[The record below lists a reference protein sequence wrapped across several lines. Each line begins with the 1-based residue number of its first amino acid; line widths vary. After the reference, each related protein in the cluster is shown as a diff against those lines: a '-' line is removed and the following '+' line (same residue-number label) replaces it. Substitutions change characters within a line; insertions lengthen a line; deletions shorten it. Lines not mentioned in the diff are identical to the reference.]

1 MGLRIEREFNSA
13 YNDVRYKVKI
23 YDSDFVGTTVTT
35 IGLNNVFISWDG
47 EFDRLTEPLH
57 PSSCKVNLLND
68 GSADFISFY
77 TDLKEAQENEFRLV
91 IDKWDG
97 ATWNTFWVGII
108 MTDLAEMPNHYASA
122 TTPIDFTLRATD
134 GLTRAANIEFDLINS
149 SPYVSGGITYPQTFL
164 KIIFDCLSYNGTAS
178 FFNNDYL
185 RVATAWKDD
194 VMDLDNSGATKYQ
207 ERSLEL
213 IRIDRDFFFD
223 KEFDDHGQGWHKNDL
238 WRWVNEYG
246 NQHTRLRSVDDPALR
261 VRTTL
266 RELLTILG
274 LCIVQSNGTWYIYN
288 KSLMTNSS
296 QNFARYNTSGT
307 YTGRIS
313 ESLRVSLSTLEGGSF
328 GSLPAVKSARATVY
342 PSDALNLV
350 SSATTRLTGTTVSH
364 TETLQLGTLYGG
376 TGLRLILEYS
386 WQALVWL
393 INNSY
398 DVIVTMQIV
407 ANDGTDDW
415 AFKHNHD
422 KNEITQGTWTNN
434 ASDYCRIALGSVG
447 LNEGNTKPRTN
458 VFETPDLPF
467 TDPCEDATII
477 ITTTISN
484 SITDIGSSAF
494 DILPFK
500 IRLVTSEGNI
510 GVISDYVSYN
520 PDLTIGNSTD
530 IEFGN
535 LRIFDTGII
544 SSKNSIQV
552 DEYIGAGRWTKSTI
566 WDAGFDHDESLVKTI
581 LKEAV
586 AFQRKPVGKYIGQF
600 AGEYN
605 PHQVLNFKS
614 NYWVFMA
621 GEMDLYHDKID
632 GVWFKILHEP
642 NGISQA
648 TENKGTEIGKGFG
661 ALGIPIADTKSYN
674 FRTPGGNNTFFPI
687 AKTNLS
693 DRIPISG
700 GPYSTLDID
709 ALLFKHLQSSDII
722 YLIHHETRVILDQV
736 QLTADT
742 AVSDTGLSV
751 LSYTPAVDIGE
762 GTEVALNLNELN
774 ISNEVRAINKLQV
787 GYSSN
792 RVETYVLYATTINTA
807 TTELT
812 KDGATGGLTNRISI
826 PPDSACTVQM
836 VFTAK
841 VDSSA
846 NSAKYKRECL
856 IVNNG
861 GTTALNGAVQTIG
874 TDIESIAIIAAD
886 VTITANDA
894 ADSLKVDVN
903 GISGTTINWTC
914 QVTLTI
920 A

>member
-1 MGLRIEREFNSA
+1 
-13 YNDVRYKVKI
+13 
-23 YDSDFVGTTVTT
+23 
-35 IGLNNVFISWDG
+35 
-47 EFDRLTEPLH
+47 
-57 PSSCKVNLLND
+57 
-68 GSADFISFY
+68 
-77 TDLKEAQENEFRLV
+77 
-91 IDKWDG
+91 
-97 ATWNTFWVGII
+97 
-108 MTDLAEMPNHYASA
+108 
-122 TTPIDFTLRATD
+122 
-134 GLTRAANIEFDLINS
+134 
-149 SPYVSGGITYPQTFL
+149 
-164 KIIFDCLSYNGTAS
+164 
-178 FFNNDYL
+178 
-185 RVATAWKDD
+185 
-194 VMDLDNSGATKYQ
+194 
-207 ERSLEL
+207 
-213 IRIDRDFFFD
+213 
-223 KEFDDHGQGWHKNDL
+223 
-238 WRWVNEYG
+238 
-246 NQHTRLRSVDDPALR
+246 
-261 VRTTL
+261 
-266 RELLTILG
+266 
-274 LCIVQSNGTWYIYN
+274 
-288 KSLMTNSS
+288 MTNSS
-296 QNFARYNTSGT
+296 LYYARYNTSGT

-313 ESLRVSLSTLEGGSF
+313 ENLRVSLSTLAGGRF
-328 GSLPAVKSARATVY
+328 GSLPALKSAKATVY
-342 PSDALNLV
+342 PSDVLNLV
-350 SSATTRLTGTTVSH
+350 SSETSRLTSTTVSH

-376 TGLRLILEYS
+376 TGLKLVLEYS
-386 WQALVWL
+386 WQTIVWL

-434 ASDYCRIALGSVG
+434 PSDYCRIALGSVG
-447 LNEGNTKPRTN
+447 LNDPRASAQTN
-458 VFETPDLPF
+458 IFETPDLPF

-484 SITDIGSSAF
+484 SITDIGSSVF

-566 WDAGFDHDESLVKTI
+566 WDAGFDNDESLVKTI

-586 AFQRKPVGKYIGQF
+586 AFQRKPVDKYTGQF
-600 AGEYN
+600 AGQYN
-605 PHQVLNFKS
+605 PHQVLSFDS
-614 NYWVFMA
+614 DYWVFMS
-621 GEMDLYHDKID
+621 GTLNLYHDSID

-642 NGISQA
+642 NGVEPP
-648 TENKGTEIGKGFG
+648 TTNKGTEIGKGFG

-736 QLTADT
+736 QITADT

-751 LSYTPAVDIGE
+751 LSYTPSVDIGE

-774 ISNEVRAINKLQV
+774 ISNEVRAISKSQV
-787 GYSSN
+787 GFGSN
-792 RVETYVLYATTINTA
+792 RVETYVLYATTINTT

-812 KDGATGGLTNRISI
+812 KDGATGGLINRIFITSGT
-826 PPDSACTVQM
+826 ACTVDL
-836 VFTAK
+836 VITGKAA
-841 VDSSA
+841 SSA
-846 NSAKYKRECL
+846 NCVSYHYQCC

-861 GTTALNGAVQTIG
+861 GTTALNGAVITMRPP
-874 TDIESIAIIAAD
+874 IESAPLVAAS

-894 ADSLKVDVN
+894 NDALKVDVN
-903 GISGTTINWTC
+903 GIGATIINWTC
-914 QVTLTI
+914 KATVII